1 MYLLSFWVLDFLG
14 RKNIPVLV
22 DASSLL
28 LFIINKNAVC
38 SIRADDQSVHMRQLI
53 SLARHV
59 LLDQMV
65 LAILSKDSVN
75 LLGAVPTDIWSK
87 HNAAGQKYKF
97 SKLSRG

>member
-14 RKNIPVLV
+14 RENIPMLV

-28 LFIINKNAVC
+28 LFIINENAVC
-38 SIRADDQSVHMRQLI
+38 SIRADDQSIHMRQLI
-53 SLARHV
+53 SLTRHI

-65 LAILSKDSVN
+65 LVILGKDSVN

-87 HNAAGQKYKF
+87 HNAVVQKYKV
-97 SKLSRG
+97 SN